1 MTNMPF
7 SESSE
12 ESSSSVQIALLWQLG
27 SGLLAM
33 LAAALFYDL
42 KVALGVG
49 FGVMIIMLSTILLG
63 RRIHSAAA
71 TDPES
76 GQRMLYAG
84 AVMRFVLVLT
94 ALVMAYGLGLHLLA
108 VAVGMVL
115 AQVAMFVFA
124 ASALR
129 TQFKRSD

>member
-1 MTNMPF
+1 MNHMPLAAD
-7 SESSE
+7 SGGSSH
-12 ESSSSVQIALLWQLG
+12 SVQRALLWQLG
-27 SGLLAM
+27 AGLVGM
-33 LAAALFYDL
+33 LTAVLCYDVKAAL
-42 KVALGVG
+42 GTG
-49 FGVMIIMLSTILLG
+49 FGVLIVMLSTMLLG
-63 RRIHSAAA
+63 RRIHGAAA

-84 AVMRFVLVLT
+84 AVMRFMLVLT
-94 ALVMAYGLGLHLLA
+94 ALIIAYGLGLHLLA

-115 AQVAMFVFA
+115 AQVAIFVFA

>member
-1 MTNMPF
+1 MTDMPF
-7 SESSE
+7 SEDSE

-33 LAAALFYDL
+33 LAAVLFYDV

-108 VAVGMVL
+108 VAVGMGL

-124 ASALR
+124 ASGMR
-129 TQFKRSD
+129 VQFKRSD